1 MSSSFEKAIITGAT
15 GMLGM
20 SVAKYLSSLG
30 VQLLCLGREY
40 RGPEQ
45 VTQDFGRGSRY
56 LRLPMQNIKLLPEE
70 SRSFG
75 WEAGGD
81 TVFYNFA
88 WGGQKGLTD
97 GKFSDQLDNVVW
109 AAEAVKAAKKMGC
122 TKFVNSG
129 SMEETFI
136 EEFLRGNRMQAY
148 SSTQTYYG
156 LAKLAAR
163 DMCRMTSYLEGID
176 YVHTRMS
183 VPLAPDL
190 SKRTYISSTIRKI
203 LKGEPCEPP
212 ISESLYDLVLLDDVN
227 QAYHLIGLNG
237 RNKADYFIGTGRPAT
252 LRQHFDRLSSLSAGK
267 KNTEIEQVTNQCHLF
282 DVRQLEQDTGFVAS
296 LGIDGVVS
304 TLPQS

>member
-1 MSSSFEKAIITGAT
+1 
-15 GMLGM
+15 
-20 SVAKYLSSLG
+20 
-30 VQLLCLGREY
+30 
-40 RGPEQ
+40 
-45 VTQDFGRGSRY
+45 
-56 LRLPMQNIKLLPEE
+56 MQNIKLLPEK

-75 WEAGGD
+75 WELGVD

-97 GKFSDQLDNVVW
+97 GKFSDQLDNAIW

-122 TKFVNSG
+122 TRFVNSG

-163 DMCRMTSYLEGID
+163 DLCRITSYLEGID
-176 YVHTRMS
+176 YIHTRMS
-183 VPLAPDL
+183 VPLASDL
-190 SKRTYISSTIRKI
+190 SKGTYISSTIGKI
-203 LKGEPCEPP
+203 LKGEPFEPP
-212 ISESLYDLVLLDDVN
+212 ISESLYDLVILEDVN

-237 RNKADYFIGTGRPAT
+237 HNKADYFIGTGRPAT
-252 LRQHFDRLSSLSAGK
+252 LRQHFDRLSRLNSGNQ
-267 KNTEIEQVTNQCHLF
+267 NTEIDQPTNQYHLF

-296 LGIDGVVS
+296 LGIDRVLS
-304 TLPQS
+304 ALPQS